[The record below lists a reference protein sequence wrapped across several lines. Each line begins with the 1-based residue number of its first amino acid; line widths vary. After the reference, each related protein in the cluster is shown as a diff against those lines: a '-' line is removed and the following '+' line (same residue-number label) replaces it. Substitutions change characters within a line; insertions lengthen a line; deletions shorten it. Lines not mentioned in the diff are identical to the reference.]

1 MNTEQMSLFGLVEST
16 APTQKPKKASHKRR
30 KPTKPSSHKSSSLT
44 QGSLFSG
51 LSLGSPVIGTG
62 TLLTVAEKLL
72 SYLSINQKIT
82 SSLLKQTMNEAFGG
96 TDSQG
101 RWNWKQAYN
110 AVELSL
116 VLWVRKYHG
125 TLAEHPM
132 VAVKELI
139 ELQTLLPTHTLR
151 SEESVKLQQFSTPL
165 PLAYLVGE
173 AAQITSKDVV
183 LEPSA
188 GTGLLAIWPEIK
200 GASLILNEISEDRIE
215 CLKQG
220 FSHKVYNYNAE
231 QIDNL
236 LPTQHKPTVVVMNP
250 PFTTHLHS
258 KKKGCSAALAHIR
271 SALHRLS
278 AGGRLVTL
286 SSDSFSPN
294 STTWGDAIAALPGKV
309 VFSVGIEGKTYY
321 KHGTTIDTRLTVI
334 DKVDEAD
341 SYIVDKCLNLD
352 EIADL
357 IDTKIPPRQKV
368 KKHQSS
374 VVVPITKPSKKTKKV
389 KEDTRPQAKVSFD
402 DVITV
407 DYNVIDWR
415 DEGEYLN
422 DDGIYE
428 RYMPQTINIKAAKV
442 HPTKLVESAAM
453 AAIAPPTPTYKP
465 KLPKAVIEQGLLSD
479 AQLESVIYAGNS
491 HEQFLP
497 DWFMY
502 DADHDTLE
510 RVPEGTKEAKHY
522 RKAWFNGDGTGVGK
536 GRQCAGIILDNWLKG
551 RRKAVWISKSNAL
564 LEDAR
569 RDWKALGGDPAQVV
583 PLSKFKQGDPVVL
596 NEGILFLTY
605 ATLRSPAKANKCSRV
620 EQIIEWLGED
630 SDNVIVFDESHAM
643 ANAVAEYGERG
654 LKAASQQGLAGLRL
668 QRVLANARFVFVS
681 ATGASK
687 LENLSYLE
695 RLGLWNS
702 EILPFINREDFLSQ
716 VAEGGIAALEVVAR
730 DLKAMGLYL
739 ARSVSFDGVEY
750 EIIEHELNEAQVAM
764 YNRYADAYQIIY
776 QNIEK
781 ALELTGISSKFGST
795 NGRAKSSVYSRF
807 ESTKQR
813 FFGHLITS
821 IKCPTLLKQIEADMK
836 EGKAAVIQLISTD
849 EALLNRRLDEIPVSQ
864 WNDINV
870 DITPREYLFDYLIN
884 GFPIHQYESFTDDNG
899 NERSQLMTDSLDNP
913 IPCQEALRQ
922 RDALIEELSLLPPL
936 PSALD
941 QIINHFGYE
950 AVAEVTGRSKRIIRV
965 TKEGSDRMMV
975 DKRSSSAN
983 LAESQLFMDDEK
995 QILVFSQAGGT
1006 GRSYHANRS
1015 CQNQRPRVHY
1025 LLEGG
1030 WQADVAIQGLGR
1042 TNRSNQAQPPLY
1054 RVICTDIKGEKRFTS
1069 TIARRLA
1076 SLGAL
1081 TKGERKTGNQGLFR
1095 EEDNLESVY
1104 AKQALR
1110 TLYFSLYKGLVEGMT
1125 LAEFERISGL
1135 NLLTKEGD
1143 FKAELPP
1150 MKTFLNRVLA
1160 MRLEDQE
1167 ILFTTLEMCISSAI
1181 EKAKEAGIYEMGVET
1196 IKAEKLEVVNRQQL
1210 YQDPVTGGTSYAVEI
1225 QKTELNRILSLDEA
1239 IRLGSYSDTFFAK
1252 NQMSNQVA
1260 VVTSTTSVVNKD
1272 GISEPRFSL
1281 TRPCNTTKMR
1291 RWEFDNSLWTKVD
1304 AETFKQGWE
1313 QQIAQEPE
1321 FIESTFYLIT
1331 GVLLPIWKRLDNNQM
1346 RIYRIHTEDGERLL
1360 GRAVSESAMTYIARS
1375 FELSHERTIE
1385 DIYESVMNQGTKESL
1400 TEKLELRKVLVRGD
1414 YRLEIVGH
1422 NSTIELQ
1429 WLKQLGVQS
1438 EYVSHKLRAFVPL
1451 ENAIAVLKTIQES
1464 YQRSDPQSGS
1474 RQRRARFS

>member
-1 MNTEQMSLFGLVEST
+1 M
-16 APTQKPKKASHKRR
+16 
-30 KPTKPSSHKSSSLT
+30 
-44 QGSLFSG
+44 
-51 LSLGSPVIGTG
+51 
-62 TLLTVAEKLL
+62 
-72 SYLSINQKIT
+72 
-82 SSLLKQTMNEAFGG
+82 
-96 TDSQG
+96 
-101 RWNWKQAYN
+101 
-110 AVELSL
+110 
-116 VLWVRKYHG
+116 
-125 TLAEHPM
+125 
-132 VAVKELI
+132 
-139 ELQTLLPTHTLR
+139 
-151 SEESVKLQQFSTPL
+151 
-165 PLAYLVGE
+165 
-173 AAQITSKDVV
+173 V

-188 GTGLLAIWPEIK
+188 GTGLLAVWAEIK
-200 GASLILNEISEDRIE
+200 GASLILNEISEDRVD

-220 FSHKVYNYNAE
+220 FSHKVYSYNAE

-258 KKKGCSAALAHIR
+258 KKKGSGATFSHVR
-271 SALHRLS
+271 SALHRLNP
-278 AGGRLVTL
+278 GGRLVTL
-286 SSDSFSPN
+286 SSDSFSPH
-294 STTWGDAIAALPGKV
+294 STTWGEAIANLPGKV
-309 VFSVGIEGKTYY
+309 VFSVGIEGKAYY
-321 KHGTTIDTRLTVI
+321 KHGTTIDTRLTV
-334 DKVDEAD
+334 
-341 SYIVDKCLNLD
+341 
-352 EIADL
+352 
-357 IDTKIPPRQKV
+357 
-368 KKHQSS
+368 
-374 VVVPITKPSKKTKKV
+374 
-389 KEDTRPQAKVSFD
+389 EDTRPEAKVSFD
-402 DVITV
+402 DIITV
-407 DYNVIDWR
+407 DYEVIDWR
-415 DEGEYLN
+415 NQGEYLN

-428 RYMPQTINIKAAKV
+428 RYLPQTINITAAKV

-465 KLPKAVIEQGLLSD
+465 KLPRAVIKDGLLSD

-569 RDWKALGGDPAQVV
+569 RDWKALGGDPSQVV

-605 ATLRSPAKANKCSRV
+605 ATLRSPAKADKCSRV
-620 EQIIEWLGED
+620 EQILQWLGED

-681 ATGASK
+681 ATGATK

-702 EILPFINREDFLSQ
+702 EILPFVNRADFLSQ

-750 EIIEHELNEAQVAM
+750 EIIEHELNDAQVAM
-764 YNRYADAYQIIY
+764 YNRYADAYEIIY

-807 ESTKQR
+807 ESCKQR

-821 IKCPTLLKQIEADMK
+821 IKCPTLIKQIEADMK

-884 GFPIHQYESFTDDNG
+884 GFPVHQYEWYTDGNG

-913 IPCQEALRQ
+913 IPCQEAVRQ

-965 TKEGSDRMMV
+965 TKEGSERMMV
-975 DKRSSSAN
+975 DKRASSAN

-1006 GRSYHANRS
+1006 GRSYHADKS
-1015 CQNQRPRVHY
+1015 CKNQRPRVHY
-1025 LLEGG
+1025 LLEGD

-1104 AKQALR
+1104 ARQALR

-1125 LAEFERISGL
+1125 LAEFETISGL
-1135 NLLTKEGD
+1135 DLLTKEGD
-1143 FKAELPP
+1143 FKTELPP

-1196 IKAEKLEVVNRQQL
+1196 IKAEKLEVVKRQQL
-1210 YQDPVTGGTSYAVEI
+1210 YQDPITGGTSYAVEI
-1225 QKTELNRILSLDEA
+1225 RKTERNRILSLDEA
-1239 IRLGSYSDTFFAK
+1239 IRVGSYSDTFFAK
-1252 NQMSNQVA
+1252 NGMSNQVA

-1272 GISEPRFSL
+1272 GISEPRVSL
-1281 TRPCNTTKMR
+1281 IRPCSTTKMR
-1291 RWEFDNSLWTKVD
+1291 RWEFESSLWTKVD
-1304 AETFKQGWE
+1304 VKTFKQGWE
-1313 QQIAQEPE
+1313 QQIAKEPE
-1321 FIESTFYLIT
+1321 LIESTFYLIT

-1375 FELSHERTIE
+1375 FELSHERTVE
-1385 DIYESVMNQGTKESL
+1385 VIYQAVMTDGTSEQL
-1400 TEKLELRKVLVRGD
+1400 TQKLQLRKALVRGD
-1414 YRLEIVGH
+1414 YRLELLGYES
-1422 NSTIELQ
+1422 STELQ
-1429 WLKQLGVQS
+1429 WLKQL
-1438 EYVSHKLRAFVPL
+1438 
-1451 ENAIAVLKTIQES
+1451 
-1464 YQRSDPQSGS
+1464 
-1474 RQRRARFS
+1474 